1 MLLKRKIIPLLL
13 TVILMITTIPV
24 SVFAGPEDSNITW
37 AGAMNY
43 NSANNYIT
51 TISSLSAP
59 NRTEMKWAYPLNISA
74 MSGGAYYAGQSVIA
88 DGYLYATG
96 GGKLHKIDVKTGEGV
111 ILNNNAGSTGSD
123 YDYLCY
129 ADGILLLSTK
139 DSIVAYDLYGTQLG
153 SVEGTYG
160 DYHPIQYHDGYAIC
174 NGWIYQ
180 VEQGEAGVTFTQV
193 GETAIGGDT
202 FNWSSGA
209 FVEGVF
215 YVAATTTVYAVDYK
229 TNTILDSYV
238 FDPNRTATKNVQ
250 GGLCYDEESGRLFW
264 ATYTYNS
271 YLHSIAIE
279 SGKFVE
285 NSYMSEDVGQKSVA
299 TPIVYN
305 GRVYL
310 AGQQGRICVHG
321 AEDLSKVY
329 DSVSLGGGK
338 VQGTPIL
345 SAADGKI
352 RIYAQCSNG
361 HLYLFTDH
369 GDLGEAVKL
378 AETQNYTKVLYPYAG
393 YEQYAMD
400 EEGNIYCYNESGY
413 LFCFG
418 RSGCEKPTIT
428 TDLSE
433 KQVKYGVGTPTEALT
448 VAATVSEGE
457 LSYQWQS
464 GSDGESFSD
473 IAGATE
479 ASYLP
484 PSDVEGKTYYR
495 CVITNTLG
503 KETASETSS
512 AACILIKTLSS
523 STLLNAMAGK
533 GNSATA
539 TSNIAKAITGE
550 DGVLTIENC
559 TFDVKNL
566 FFGVS
571 EEGNVT
577 GIEVLYGAGTA
588 TPKRY
593 SVSNDTYPVRYYQ
606 STYTK
611 PIVAKVSVTAEDGVS
626 TGEQY
631 LIVSKEDAKKYIL
644 RAELTSESEYF
655 SQNSLVFTQA
665 DQSAALLVDP
675 KETIGTG
682 ELYQPQWTWES
693 SDVSVARVDAN
704 GVVTCVGGGEATIT
718 ATHQG
723 IQTSIHVSSD
733 APVHNLHTYQ
743 DKLCSVCGYQEPE
756 AISAKMT
763 VIDPENNIAV
773 SKDGTTE
780 LYQKELSVGDPDCD
794 GKITLQDALIAVH
807 QQHSVNGT
815 ADFATEESDLGPFI
829 TKFWGQQTSNVCYLL
844 NDAVAYSL
852 LTEWKPD
859 DRITTYFYR
868 DTQNYSDIYTW
879 LDGNSTITAGVNAEF
894 VLKGLASSGTVIPK
908 GATIQVFDKQ
918 GSQICDALAGDDG
931 SFVLCIQTPGEYVLK
946 AGGNASYTGQ
956 VWDSETGGYR
966 DQEFFTAPVVT
977 SQLSISVLP
986 YVEKT
991 VYMTIATK
999 NGGFGVNKNGEDMWR
1014 VPVKVTDDPENPDG
1028 VVTILEALIAAHQ
1041 QYHPN
1046 GAEGFYMES
1055 SKYGAF
1061 ITKLWGENNGG
1072 NCQYYFNDVEMTGS
1086 GIKTGTNGREWKD
1099 QLLDTVVETGD
1110 AFYIYSLQ
1118 ATDYNK
1124 ADLYTYFDSVS
1135 QNTTAGNEMTFTLK
1149 SVAGYG
1155 NNKVETSLVTV
1166 KDDNGKSLPNLSTT
1180 VDADGT
1186 FKITFSQKGTYTV
1199 DVRTNGG
1206 NYIAPARL
1214 IVYVKGSGSSSDT
1227 ITVSFTLLGDEKHGT
1242 PAGSSS
1248 THTKKKG
1255 NLETWLK
1262 KTKITL
1268 DKGSYVID
1276 AVEKALKDNGI
1287 GYVIEDNYVSEV
1299 KGLGEFDNGEL
1310 SGWLYTLNGKYPTKG
1325 MEAQKL
1331 SNGDAIVLHYTDDYT
1346 AEKASENLG
1355 TSSSTVIIKPQEP
1368 TKTEDPTESDKLMF
1382 TPQTYPDVR
1391 PEDWY
1396 YEGVKY
1402 AYENH
1407 LMQGTENGFE
1417 PESNM
1422 TRAMLVTVLWRMEQ
1436 EPVVNYLLSFDDV
1449 IGETW
1454 YTEAVRW
1461 AASEK
1466 IILGVDTHLFGTEEE
1481 LTREQ
1486 LAIILYRYAQKK
1498 NLTIEKNGSTD
1509 MSAFSD
1515 FNSVADYATGAMK
1528 WAVGSGLIQ
1537 GKNETILAP
1546 ADSATRAEIAT
1557 IFMRFSKGIGK

>member
-1 MLLKRKIIPLLL
+1 MLFKRKIIPLIL
-13 TVILMITTIPV
+13 TVMLVIATIPA
-24 SVFAGPEDSNITW
+24 SAFAGQEDGNIAW

-51 TISSLSAP
+51 TIPSLTSP
-59 NRTEMKWAYPLNISA
+59 NTTEMKWAYPLNTSIL
-74 MSGGAYYAGQSVIA
+74 SGGAYYAGQSVIA

-96 GGKLHKIDVKTGEGV
+96 GGKLHKINVKTGEGS
-111 ILNNNAGSTGSD
+111 ILHGNAGSTGSD

-139 DSIVAYDLYGTQLG
+139 DSIVAYDLCGTQLG
-153 SVEGTYG
+153 NVSGVYG
-160 DYHPIQYHDGYAIC
+160 EYHPIQYHEGYAIC
-174 NGWIYQ
+174 NGFIYQ
-180 VEQGEAGVTFTQV
+180 VEKGAEGVTFTQV

-209 FVEGVF
+209 FVDGVF
-215 YVAATTTVYAVDYK
+215 YVAAKTTIYAVDYK
-229 TNTILDSYV
+229 TNTIVDSYV

-250 GGLCYDEESGRLFW
+250 GGLCYDGETGRLFW

-271 YLHSIAIE
+271 FLHSIAIE
-279 SGKFVE
+279 NRTFVE
-285 NSYMSEDVGQKSVA
+285 NSYMSEDAGQKSVA

-305 GRVYL
+305 DRVYL
-310 AGQQGRICVHG
+310 AGQQGRICVHR
-321 AEDLSKVY
+321 ADDLSKVY
-329 DSVSLGGGK
+329 DSVTLGGGK
-338 VQGTPIL
+338 VQGMPIL

-369 GDLGEAVKL
+369 GDSGEAVKL
-378 AETQNYTKVLYPYAG
+378 AETQNYTKVTYPYAG

-418 RSGCEKPTIT
+418 RSGCEKPVIT

-433 KQVKYGVGTPTEALT
+433 KQVKYGVGVPTEALT
-448 VAATVSEGE
+448 VVATVSEGE

-464 GSDGESFSD
+464 GSDGDSFLD

-484 PSDVEGKTYYR
+484 PSDVEGTTYYR

-503 KETASETSS
+503 NATAAETSS
-512 AACILIKTLSS
+512 AACILIKNLSS
-523 STLLNAMAGK
+523 STLLYAMAGK

-539 TSNIAKAITGE
+539 TSNIAKATAGE
-550 DGVLTIENC
+550 DDVLYIEHC

-571 EEGNVT
+571 EEGAVT

-606 STYTK
+606 STYTQ

-626 TGEQY
+626 ENEQY
-631 LIVSKEDAKKYIL
+631 LIVSREDAKKYII
-644 RAELTSESEYF
+644 RAELTSQSEYF

-665 DQSAALLVDP
+665 DQSAALLVEP

-682 ELYQPQWTWES
+682 ELYLPQWTWES
-693 SDVSVARVDAN
+693 SDVTVARVDAN
-704 GVVTCVGGGEATIT
+704 GVVTCVGGGEATVT
-718 ATHQG
+718 ASHQG
-723 IQTSIHVSSD
+723 IRTSVRVSSE
-733 APVHNLHTYQ
+733 APIHNLHTYR

-756 AISAKMT
+756 AISAKIT

-773 SKDGTTE
+773 SRDGITE
-780 LYQKELSVGDPDCD
+780 LYQTELSVGDPDCD
-794 GKITLQDALIAVH
+794 GTITLKDAFMAAH
-807 QQHSVNGT
+807 QQHSLNGVT
-815 ADFATEESDLGPFI
+815 DFVTEESFYGPFI
-829 TKFWGQQTSNVCYLL
+829 TKLWGQQTSDTCYML

-852 LTEWKPD
+852 LTELQPD
-859 DRITTYFYR
+859 DRLTAYFYR

-879 LDGNSTITAGVNAEF
+879 MDGNSAITAGVDTTF
-894 VLKGLASSGTVIPK
+894 VLEGLASSGTVIPK
-908 GATIQVFDKQ
+908 GATIEVFDKQ
-918 GSQICDALAGDDG
+918 GNKICDALAGDDG
-931 SFVLCIQTPGEYVLK
+931 AFALCIKTPGEYVLK

-956 VWDSETGGYR
+956 VWDSATGGYR
-966 DQEFFTAPVVT
+966 DQEFLTAPVVT

-1014 VPVKVTDDPENPDG
+1014 VPITVTDDPENPDG
-1028 VVTILEALIAAHQ
+1028 VITILETLIAAHQ
-1041 QYHPN
+1041 QHHQN
-1046 GAEGFYMES
+1046 GAEAFLAES
-1055 SKYGAF
+1055 SKYGVF

-1086 GIKTGTNGREWKD
+1086 GTKTGTNGREWQD

-1110 AFYIYSLQ
+1110 AFSIYSLQ

-1124 ADLYTYFDSVS
+1124 ADLYTYFDSPS
-1135 QNTTAGNEMTFTLK
+1135 ENTTQGNAMVFTLK

-1166 KDDNGKSLPNLSTT
+1166 KDNSGKELPKLSTT
-1180 VDADGT
+1180 VSGDGT
-1186 FKITFSQKGTYTV
+1186 FKITFPEKGTYTV
-1199 DVRTNGG
+1199 DVRTNGA
-1206 NYIAPARL
+1206 NYIVPARL
-1214 IVYVKGSGSSSDT
+1214 IVYVKGTGSSSDT

-1242 PAGSSS
+1242 PSGSNS
-1248 THTKKKG
+1248 THIKKKG
-1255 NLETWLK
+1255 NLDTWIQ
-1262 KTKITL
+1262 KTKLTL

-1276 AVEKALKDNGI
+1276 AITKALKENGI
-1287 GYVIEDNYVSEV
+1287 PYVIEDNYVSEV
-1299 KGLGEFDNGEL
+1299 NGLGEFDNGEL

-1325 MEAQKL
+1325 MEEQKL

-1346 AEKASENLG
+1346 AEKTFSG
-1355 TSSSTVIIKPQEP
+1355 TGTPSTVIIKPQES
-1368 TKTEDPTESDKLMF
+1368 TNTGEQTASEKLVF
-1382 TPQTYPDVR
+1382 TAKTYPDVH

-1402 AYENH
+1402 AYENR
-1407 LMQGTENGFE
+1407 LMKGTDNGFE
-1417 PESNM
+1417 PESNT
-1422 TRAMLVTVLWRMEQ
+1422 TRAMFITALWRMEK
-1436 EPVVNYLLSFDDV
+1436 EPVVNYLLSFEDV
-1449 IGETW
+1449 AEETW

-1461 AASEK
+1461 AASEN
-1466 IILGVDTHLFGTEEE
+1466 IIAGVETNLFGTEEE
-1481 LTREQ
+1481 ITREQ
-1486 LAIILYRYAQKK
+1486 LATLLYRYAQNK
-1498 NLTIEKNGSTD
+1498 NLVAETNGTADLKGFTD
-1509 MSAFSD
+1509 IKAVS
-1515 FNSVADYATGAMK
+1515 DYAAPAIK

-1537 GKNETILAP
+1537 GKSETTLAP

-1557 IFMRFSKGIGK
+1557 ILMRFSKVIGK